1 MEILFIGITDHMSD
15 RGYDHIFKFT
25 RFEMLAHYGP
35 TIPDN
40 TCIWVSWDGRD
51 YMDCGTDLYNRLNS
65 QHRLEERG
73 LCPTKS
79 LFLPDPLIWDASHD
93 LLMILGEAD
102 DLRTYIKGLRKFSPS
117 ALQNDDFPDFY
128 IYKMVSSVY
137 ENADEYGNMSR
148 NLVVDDL
155 GFLE

>member
-102 DLRTYIKGLRKFSPS
+102 DLHRRIGVIATTLED
-117 ALQNDDFPDFY
+117 LED
-128 IYKMVSSVY
+128 MVS
-137 ENADEYGNMSR
+137 
-148 NLVVDDL
+148 DL
-155 GFLE
+155 LIYFFITLYFR